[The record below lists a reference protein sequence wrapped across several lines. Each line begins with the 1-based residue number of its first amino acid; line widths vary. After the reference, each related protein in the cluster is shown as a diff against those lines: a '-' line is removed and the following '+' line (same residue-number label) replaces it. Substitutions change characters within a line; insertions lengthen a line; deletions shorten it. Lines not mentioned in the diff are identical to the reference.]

1 MEVVGSDSFLVD
13 ILIVIYKE
21 HMSALCMPHFYNL
34 VKREKNHNCPFPSS
48 FGAGVEK
55 EVVLSLLILSHITK
69 EHGAL

>member
-1 MEVVGSDSFLVD
+1 MEVMRRVSLLVD

-34 VKREKNHNCPFPSS
+34 NKKEKNHNHPFPSS
-48 FGAGVEK
+48 FKAGVEK
-55 EVVLSLLILSHITK
+55 EVVSSLLILSCITK